1 MEWMLQVVD
10 EIDDAIA
17 VLRHGWLGVHAHF
30 GMLAGGLAAAMAS
43 AFAASRKMRL
53 SPLRSHP

>member
-17 VLRHGWLGVHAHF
+17 MLRHRWLKVQAVLF
-30 GMLAGGLAAAMAS
+30 
-43 AFAASRKMRL
+43 K
-53 SPLRSHP
+53 